1 MTYPQRYVPRQLSK
15 RDARTQR
22 RLLQKSRG
30 MYKKHKYFTRKPLA
44 SFRSK
49 PSNHVAAARQLYKV
63 ETVAPTKELARK
75 TGCTMAALKRI
86 VRKGEG
92 AYYSSGSRPNQTP
105 QSWGLA
111 RLASAVTG
119 GNAAKV
125 DMAILQEGCDPSKK
139 ALKLANQMNRQKN
152 RYF

>member
-15 RDARTQR
+15 RDAKTQR
-22 RLLQKSRG
+22 RLLQKSQSL
-30 MYKKHKYFTRKPLA
+30 YKKHKYYTRKPLA
-44 SFRSK
+44 SFRSR
-49 PSNHVAAARQLYKV
+49 PSKHVAAARQLYKV
-63 ETVAPTKELARK
+63 ETVAPTKELAAK
-75 TGCTMAALKRI
+75 TGCTIAALKHI

-119 GNAAKV
+119 GNAAIV
-125 DMAILQEGCDPSKK
+125 DYAILEKGCDPSKK
-139 ALKLANQMNRQKN
+139 ALKLAKELLP
-152 RYF
+152 

>member
-1 MTYPQRYVPRQLSK
+1 MRFPQRYVPRQLSQ

-22 RLLQKSRG
+22 RLLKKSRSL
-30 MYKKHKYFTRKPLA
+30 YKKHRYYTRKPLT

-49 PSNHVAAARQLYKV
+49 PSKHAAIARRMYKV
-63 ETVAPTKELARK
+63 ETVAPSKEFAQK

-86 VRKGEG
+86 VQKGEG

-119 GNAAKV
+119 GKAAAV
-125 DMAILQEGCDPSKK
+125 DYAILQEGCDPSKK
-139 ALKLANQMNRQKN
+139 ALKLANQIVRRGK
-152 RYF
+152 

>member
-1 MTYPQRYVPRQLSK
+1 MGYPQRYVPRQLSP

-22 RLLQKSRG
+22 RLLKKSRG
-30 MYKKHKYFTRKPLA
+30 LYKKHTYYTRKPLA

-49 PSNHVAAARQLYKV
+49 PSKHVALARSMYKV
-63 ETVAPTKELARK
+63 ETVKPSKELAKK

-86 VRKGEG
+86 VQKGEG

-119 GNAAKV
+119 GKAAAV
-125 DMAILQEGCDPSKK
+125 DYALLKEGCDPSKK
-139 ALKLANQMNRQKN
+139 AMKLANQILLKR
-152 RYF
+152 

>member
-22 RLLQKSRG
+22 RLLQKSRSL
-30 MYKKHKYFTRKPLA
+30 YKKHRYYTRKPVA

-49 PSNHVAAARQLYKV
+49 PSNHVAVARRMYNV
-63 ETVAPTKELARK
+63 ETVTPSKELAKK

-125 DMAILQEGCDPSKK
+125 DIAILQEGCDPSKK
-139 ALKLANQMNRQKN
+139 ALKLANQLTREK
-152 RYF
+152 